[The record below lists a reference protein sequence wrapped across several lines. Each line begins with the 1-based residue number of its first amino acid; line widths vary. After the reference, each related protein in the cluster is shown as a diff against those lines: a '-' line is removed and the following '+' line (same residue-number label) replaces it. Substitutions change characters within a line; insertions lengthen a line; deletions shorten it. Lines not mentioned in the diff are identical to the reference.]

1 MKPTFAVSARLTGGA
16 GVTRRNRPDLI
27 WVLTAV
33 VVLLTLGLQLG
44 EPHRP
49 ALSPQQAGIMVQ

>member
-1 MKPTFAVSARLTGGA
+1 MGQTGLGA
-16 GVTRRNRPDLI
+16 GVMRRNRPDLI
-27 WVLTAV
+27 WVLTAM

-44 EPHRP
+44 EPHKP

>member
-1 MKPTFAVSARLTGGA
+1 MGQTGLGA
-16 GVTRRNRPDLI
+16 GVMRRNRPDLI

-44 EPHRP
+44 EPHKP

>member
-1 MKPTFAVSARLTGGA
+1 MYAGWGRLAWGA
-16 GVTRRNRPDLI
+16 GVMRRNRPDLI
-27 WVLTAV
+27 WVLAAV

-49 ALSPQQAGIMVQ
+49 SLSPQQAGIMVQ